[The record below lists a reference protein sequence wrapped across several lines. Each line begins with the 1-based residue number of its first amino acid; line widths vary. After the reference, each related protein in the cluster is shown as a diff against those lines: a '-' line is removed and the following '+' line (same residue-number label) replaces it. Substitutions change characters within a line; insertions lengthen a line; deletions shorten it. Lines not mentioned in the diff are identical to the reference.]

1 MANFLR
7 AKNGARTRDPQLGK
21 LMLYRLSY
29 FRMVLGKCRNIFES
43 VASAGAFFLIRKN
56 ELPPLS
62 VAAPVQLKFLP
73 QSNEGVAK
81 YSRTTCVNSTPCE
94 VYLYALIVLSKLLNK
109 ESVIINK
116 TKLTIKRVNLLI
128 FAFLYNI
135 IKIIIIRINL
145 SHCTSENNQ

>member
-1 MANFLR
+1 L
-7 AKNGARTRDPQLGK
+7 Q
-21 LMLYRLSY
+21 
-29 FRMVLGKCRNIFES
+29 
-43 VASAGAFFLIRKN
+43 KN
-56 ELPPLS
+56 ELSSLS
-62 VAAPVQLKFLP
+62 VAVPVRLKLLP
-73 QSNEGVAK
+73 QPNVGVAK
-81 YSRTTCVNSTPCE
+81 CSRTTCVNPTPCE

-135 IKIIIIRINL
+135 INIIIIRINL